1 MYGPPCTAD
10 FLRAEMRRMTPSDW
24 RPRPLSIGRS
34 VIVSEPPKPDGLLG
48 KVVEIAVDMKGET
61 TVVVSLDD
69 GTQVTVERRC
79 VRPTGE
85 S

>member
-1 MYGPPCTAD
+1 MAFSF
-10 FLRAEMRRMTPSDW
+10 FLGGRALSTILSLAG

-69 GTQVTVERRC
+69 GTRVTVERRC